1 MDLPTSPDNA
11 LVKIHPLL
19 ILSVIARHSEEGFKT
34 TITAFDNYKVLIHS
48 SSNPLNYYIR
58 TYDAL

>member
-1 MDLPTSPDNA
+1 MDLPTSPDNT

-34 TITAFDNYKVLIHS
+34 TITAFDNYKVFIVAVIH
-48 SSNPLNYYIR
+48 II
-58 TYDAL
+58 TT